1 MRTLGLASLL
11 LSVLLIPACGNF
23 TFRGAINTNAQTV
36 NGLVSVVNL
45 TFINGDVQVTIVTLQ
60 NSFGGSNFT
69 FCGDQTSQFPMN
81 NQVRATFT
89 SAQPCSNLLTVVIVI
104 N

>member
-1 MRTLGLASLL
+1 MRIFGLTCLL
-11 LSVLLIPACGNF
+11 VSVLLIPSCGNF
-23 TFRGAINTNAQTV
+23 TFQGAITTNTQTA
-36 NGLVSVVNL
+36 NGLVSVVQL
-45 TFINGDVQVTIVTLQ
+45 TFVNGDVQVTIVTLQ
-60 NSFGGSNFT
+60 NTFGASNFT